1 MTQTGRSGP
10 WTPTA
15 KALAA
20 GILALWL
27 GLAYLLGSTG
37 LLTAPPSETFRPV
50 ALTAFIPVAIFFTAY
65 ALSNRL
71 RGLVLLLDIRDL
83 TMLQHWRVIG
93 FAFLLLYANDVLPA
107 LFAWP
112 AGIGDVL
119 IGLAAP
125 LVVAR
130 LARDPNFARSWRFVT
145 YHALGLLDFVVA
157 VVTASLASGAVP
169 GLVAGPVTSG
179 PMEVWPLNL
188 FPSFIVPIFI
198 ILHVIAFLK
207 IRALRRADNGP
218 VGAILRAT

>member
-1 MTQTGRSGP
+1 MTQTGRTGP
-10 WTPTA
+10 WTPAA

-20 GILALWL
+20 GILALWFS
-27 GLAYLLGSTG
+27 LAYFLGSTG
-37 LLTAPPSETFRPV
+37 LLTAPPSEAFRPV
-50 ALTAFIPVAIFFTAY
+50 VLSAIIPVAIFFTAY
-65 ALSNRL
+65 ALSDRL
-71 RGLVLLLDIRDL
+71 RGLVLSLDIRVL

-112 AGIGDVL
+112 AGFGDLL

-125 LVVAR
+125 LVVAG
-130 LARDPNFARSWRFVT
+130 LARDPGFARSWRFVT

-169 GLVAGPVTSG
+169 RLVAGPITSG

-198 ILHVIAFLK
+198 VLHVIVFLK
-207 IRALRRADNGP
+207 VRALRRANDGP
-218 VGAILRAT
+218 VGATLRAT